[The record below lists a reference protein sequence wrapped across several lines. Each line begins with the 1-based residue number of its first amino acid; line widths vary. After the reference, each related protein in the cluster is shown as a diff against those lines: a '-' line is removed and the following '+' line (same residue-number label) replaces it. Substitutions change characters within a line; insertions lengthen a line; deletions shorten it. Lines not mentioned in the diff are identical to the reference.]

1 MNDLPD
7 EKQIGAA
14 LQYLAETDAPCAK
27 LIARVKALEFQAK
40 AILGM
45 EFLDAE
51 GTVAER
57 EAKARASTAHRAF
70 INDYENAVAEC
81 ETIRAKRKRA
91 ELTIEV
97 WRSLNANRR
106 QG

>member
-7 EKQIGAA
+7 EKQVGAA
-14 LQYLAETDAPCAK
+14 LQYMADTDAPCAK
-27 LIARVKALEFQAK
+27 LTARVKALEFQCKTIRA
-40 AILGM
+40 L
-45 EFLDAE
+45 EYLDAT

-57 EAKARASTAHRAF
+57 DALSYASKVFRAF
-70 INDYENAVAEC
+70 TEDYENAVAEH
-81 ETIRAKRKRA
+81 ETIKARRKRA